1 MRVEAIEYIF
11 QPVSFWVNDCFYPTM
26 PVFGR
31 YNVIINCCLGWHCCL
46 KRKTVCD
53 RLKTFAEGS
62 VWVCMQV
69 DLEGFV
75 GSCIF
80 VQIESDSKVIAFS
93 NRDVGFTLQSCEDT
107 GDISTSC
114 KFVVMAFVVF
124 GLVLKVCAFLEC
136 DKW

>member
-1 MRVEAIEYIF
+1 M
-11 QPVSFWVNDCFYPTM
+11 
-26 PVFGR
+26 
-31 YNVIINCCLGWHCCL
+31 
-46 KRKTVCD
+46 KRGTFCD

-62 VWVCMQV
+62 VWECMQV
-69 DLEGFV
+69 DMEGFV

-93 NRDVGFTLQSCEDT
+93 NRDVEFTLQSCEDT